1 MLTLAALLVPLSL
14 ASVSLPPVDGPR
26 TDNPDGGG
34 HKKKRQ
40 GDDGEEECR
49 LRVRLDVRQSLNRSA
64 FSTTDPPGGTFTDTL
79 RVTLSWSFFSVK
91 VAVPLGT
98 SMGGIGVTP

>member
-1 MLTLAALLVPLSL
+1 MLTSAALLLPLSL
-14 ASVSLPPVDGPR
+14 ASASLPPVDGPR
-26 TDNPDGGG
+26 TDDPDGGG

-40 GDDGEEECR
+40 GDDRECR
-49 LRVRLDVRQSLNRSA
+49 LRVRFDVRQSLNRSA
-64 FSTTDPPGGTFTDTL
+64 FSTTAPPGGTFTDTL
-79 RVTLSWSFFSVK
+79 RVTLSCSFFSVK